1 MKKSGESLIT
11 ITNLSLLVEMKQRFV
26 NYYLDVAKR
35 TAQLS
40 HATKLKVGAVLVKND
55 NIISFSWNGTPR
67 GWDNE
72 CEDRIWDRSWDVT
85 NPLST
90 KEYPFVEYSDYEDYD
105 GTVPIIGR
113 YHLKTKSCVTHA
125 EEAMLMKIASS
136 HESAEGSS
144 LFCTHSC
151 CMNCA
156 KLIYG
161 AKISEF
167 YYIEEYRSSEGVDFL
182 KKCNIPVYKVEI

>member
-1 MKKSGESLIT
+1 MIKEK
-11 ITNLSLLVEMKQRFV
+11 LLL
-26 NYYLDVAKR
+26 YYMDVAKR
-35 TAQLS
+35 TAELS
-40 HATKLKVGAVLVKND
+40 YAKKLKVGAVLVKND

-67 GWDNE
+67 GWNNE
-72 CEDRIWDRSWDVT
+72 CEDKVWMDDDAGPWLDVEQIEK
-85 NPLST
+85 LW
-90 KEYPFVEYSDYEDYD
+90 PFVQYSLDERLDKV
-105 GTVPIIGR
+105 TQINRR
-113 YHLKTKSCVTHA
+113 YNLKTKPYVMHA

-136 HESAEGSS
+136 HESSDGAS

-167 YYIEEYRSSEGVDFL
+167 YYSEDYRSSEGIEFL
-182 KKCNIPVYKVEI
+182 EKFGILVKKIGE